1 MKSAMG
7 GVRSI
12 DSLAE
17 YRKFL
22 THCPLFRLAIE
33 DIADL
38 FEPESL
44 GYLLFVNVSNLS
56 TVFPI

>member
-1 MKSAMG
+1 MG